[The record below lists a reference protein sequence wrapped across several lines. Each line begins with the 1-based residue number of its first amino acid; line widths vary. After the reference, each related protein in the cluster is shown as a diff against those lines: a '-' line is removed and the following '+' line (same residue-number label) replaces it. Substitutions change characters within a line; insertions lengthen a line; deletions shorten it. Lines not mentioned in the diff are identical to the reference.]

1 MKLGSLREGGRDGML
16 VVVSRDLT
24 RALVAGDVAPTMQ
37 AALDGW
43 DRTAPELEAIYRAL
57 NDDGGLGFALAP
69 AMLGAPLPR
78 AYQWLDSSAYV
89 HHIELV
95 RKARGAEMPPSF
107 WTDPV
112 MYQGGSDSFL
122 GPTDPIPVAD
132 AAWGA
137 DFEAEV
143 AAIVGDVPMGA
154 TVAQATAAIRL
165 FVLVND
171 VSLRNLIPA
180 ELAKGFGFIHS
191 KPSSAL
197 SPVAV
202 TPDEFGPAWD
212 GARIH
217 LPLEVRLNDDLFGR
231 PDAGT
236 DMTFTYAE
244 LIAHAARTRRLTA
257 GSLVGAGTV
266 SNRDTATGSCC
277 IAERRMLETIATG
290 AATTP
295 FLRDGDRVRIEMP
308 SVEGQ
313 SIFGAI
319 EQRVMVGRPGG
330 GSLPGE

>member
-1 MKLGSLREGGRDGML
+1 LGSLRGPGRDGTL
-16 VVVSRDLT
+16 VVVSRDLS
-24 RALVAGDVAPTMQ
+24 RALAVPDVAPTLQ

-43 DRTAPELEAIYRAL
+43 AKVEGTLGLAYAAL
-57 NDDGGLGFALAP
+57 NDDARFGFALAP
-69 AMLGAPLPR
+69 GMLGPPLPR

-122 GPTDPIPVAD
+122 GPTDPIPAGE
-132 AAWGA
+132 AGWGT
-137 DFEAEV
+137 DFEAEI
-143 AAIVGDVPMGA
+143 AAIVDDVPLGA
-154 TVAQATAAIRL
+154 DVARAAAAIRL

-171 VSLRNLIPA
+171 VSLRGLIPA
-180 ELAKGFGFIHS
+180 ELAKGFGFVQS

-202 TPDEFGPAWD
+202 TPDELGDAWD

-217 LPLEVRLNDDLFGR
+217 RPLEVRLNGAVFGS

-236 DMTFTYAE
+236 DMTFSYAE
-244 LIAHAARTRRLTA
+244 LIAYAARTRRLTA

-266 SNRDTATGSCC
+266 SNRDAATGSCC

-290 AATTP
+290 EAGTP
-295 FLRDGDRVRIEMP
+295 YLARGDRVRIEMATAD
-308 SVEGQ
+308 GC

-319 EQRVMVGRPGG
+319 DQGVV
-330 GSLPGE
+330 

>member
-1 MKLGSLREGGRDGML
+1 MKLGSLRSGGRDGTL
-16 VVVSRDLT
+16 VVVARDLS
-24 RALVAGDVAPTMQ
+24 RALTVPEVAATMQ
-37 AALDGW
+37 GALDNWAAAEGALQA
-43 DRTAPELEAIYRAL
+43 TYAAL
-57 NDDGGLGFALAP
+57 NDNERLGFALAP
-69 AMLGAPLPR
+69 TMLGPPLPR

-95 RKARGAEMPPSF
+95 RKARGAAMPPSF

-122 GPTDPIPVAD
+122 GPTDPIPAGPED
-132 AAWGA
+132 WGC
-137 DFEAEV
+137 DFEAEI
-143 AAIVGDVPMGA
+143 AAIVDDVPMGA

-171 VSLRNLIPA
+171 VSLRGLIPA
-180 ELAKGFGFIHS
+180 ELAKGFGFVHS

-197 SPVAV
+197 SPVVV
-202 TPDEFGPAWD
+202 TPDEFGAAWD

-217 LPLEVRLNDDLFGR
+217 RPLEVRLNGDVFGS
-231 PDAGT
+231 PNAGT
-236 DMTFTYAE
+236 DMTFSYAE
-244 LIAHAARTRRLTA
+244 LIAYAARTRRLTA

-290 AATTP
+290 TAATP
-295 FLRDGDRVRIEMP
+295 YLRPGDRVRIEMAT
-308 SVEGQ
+308 GDGR

-319 EQRVMVGRPGG
+319 EQDVV
-330 GSLPGE
+330 